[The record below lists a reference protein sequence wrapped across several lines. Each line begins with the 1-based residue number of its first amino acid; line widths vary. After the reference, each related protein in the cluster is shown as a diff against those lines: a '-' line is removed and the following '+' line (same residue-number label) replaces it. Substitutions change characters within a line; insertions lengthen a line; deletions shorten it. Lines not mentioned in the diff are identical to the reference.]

1 MNKKTIITILLA
13 LVAMAGQ
20 AKTFKTI
27 KAAVERGQSQDC
39 LDYTGCEQARTKFK
53 NPVAMACVNVSNG
66 ELKAR
71 EVIMRDTATT
81 VHFTMEY
88 EKGNLFRFAK
98 ESYLMD
104 EDGNRY
110 PLRSAEGIALDVW
123 VQSPESG
130 ITEFTMHFEP
140 LSKKVQIFD
149 FIEGDGTGAFKLL
162 GIHDKKYKIKFPT
175 IQELADANPWTVPED
190 WFKTDTVTIRG
201 RIEGFNAE
209 QLGFDMLHC
218 YYKDEFEKG
227 DAVQVLN
234 IAPDGTF
241 CKKFKISYPFRQLF
255 WTKEAKT
262 QFDEIPFFARPGETI
277 DITVKKDNQDRYVC
291 VYNSGSSHDVER
303 WLRSGNDFSDV
314 LRPLSSF
321 KGKLE
326 EGNCLAESVWQ
337 NAMYRLQTVSRREHY
352 TPMEMQLALADI
364 QANFIERYLS
374 YVDNYASDLVKYEER
389 DGKWNAEIVDSVEYE
404 KICDAKNYYPLHRI
418 DFDNPLLLA
427 NQNFHFT
434 LNHIQFA
441 NYVRNRTYKGLMD
454 ENGGMEVNFKNYST
468 VLSNYLAA
476 LRDLMG
482 TDKNNM
488 MVQLCAYK
496 DMLSDFD
503 NWADDDNLNQWLSE
517 DTTDTETMKREVLE
531 NWPTRNKMLP
541 LYLTTFTDPYI
552 HQKAEQFCAYK
563 KSQKDL
569 ATPLPDAPMAD
580 LIRSLSA
587 KYPGKFLM
595 IDFWG
600 MSCGPCRG
608 AIQASKELRAE
619 IAKRDD
625 VKLIFI
631 AGERTTEGSDE
642 YKQYVAEWL
651 SNEETVCVTNA
662 DFTRLQELF
671 QFNGIPH
678 YETITPDCRRVR
690 EDLRFSG
697 YHNFDYELQRLL
709 EKLK

>member
-13 LVAMAGQ
+13 IVAMAGN

-27 KAAVERGQSQDC
+27 K
-39 LDYTGCEQARTKFK
+39 
-53 NPVAMACVNVSNG
+53 NPVAMAHNIYGG

-71 EVIMRDTATT
+71 EVIFRDTATT
-81 VHFTMEY
+81 VHFTIDY
-88 EKGNLFRFAK
+88 PKGQWFSINSTSF
-98 ESYLMD
+98 LMD

-110 PLRSAEGIALDVW
+110 PLRSAEGITLNKYG
-123 VQSPESG
+123 ESMG
-130 ITEFTMHFEP
+130 PTDFVLHFEP
-140 LSKKVQIFD
+140 MPKRVQVFD
-149 FIEGDGTGAFKLL
+149 YREGDGTGAFKLL

-175 IQELADANPWTVPED
+175 MQELADANPWTVPAD
-190 WFKTDTVTIRG
+190 WFKTDTVTIQG
-201 RIEGFNAE
+201 RIEDFNAE
-209 QLGFDMLHC
+209 QFGFDMLHC
-218 YYKDEFEKG
+218 YYKDEFEKE

-255 WTKEAKT
+255 WTKDAKT

-277 DITVKKDNQDRYVC
+277 DITVKKDKQGRYVC

-303 WLRSGNDFSDV
+303 WLRSGDDYGDV
-314 LRPLSSF
+314 FRPLSSF

-326 EGNCLAESVWQ
+326 EANSQAESVWQ
-337 NAMYRLQTVSRREHY
+337 NAMYRLQAVSRREHY

-374 YVDNYASDLVKYEER
+374 YIDNYASDLVKYEER
-389 DGKWNAEIVDSVEYE
+389 DGKWNAEVLDSVEYE
-404 KICDAKNYYPLHRI
+404 KIYDAKNYHPLHRI

-427 NQNFHFT
+427 NQDFHFT

-441 NYVRNRTYKGLMD
+441 NYVRNRQYKGLMD
-454 ENGGMEVNFKNYST
+454 ENGGMEVTFKNFST
-468 VLSNYLAA
+468 ALSNYLAA

-496 DMLSDFD
+496 HMLSDFD
-503 NWADDDNLNQWLSE
+503 NWLDEDFITQWLSAA
-517 DTTDTETMKREVLE
+517 DTTDIEARKKEILE
-531 NWPTRNKMLP
+531 NRPTRNKMLP
-541 LYLTTFTDPYI
+541 LYLATFTNPYI

-563 KSQKDL
+563 KSQTNL

-580 LIRSLSA
+580 LIRSLCA
-587 KYPGKFLM
+587 KYPGKILM

-600 MSCGPCRG
+600 MGCGPCRA
-608 AIQASKELRAE
+608 AIQSSKDKRAE

-631 AGERTTEGSDE
+631 AGERTTEGSDA

-662 DFTRLQELF
+662 DFARLQELF
-671 QFNGIPH
+671 RFNGIPH

-690 EDLRFSG
+690 DDLRIDG
-697 YHNFDYELQRLL
+697 YDNFDYELQRLK

>member
-13 LVAMAGQ
+13 LVALAGQ

-27 KAAVERGQSQDC
+27 K
-39 LDYTGCEQARTKFK
+39 
-53 NPVAMACVNVSNG
+53 NPVAMVHNIYGG

-71 EVIMRDTATT
+71 EVIFRDTATT
-81 VHFTMEY
+81 VHFTIDY
-88 EKGNLFRFAK
+88 PKGQWFSINSTSF
-98 ESYLMD
+98 LMD
-104 EDGNRY
+104 KDGNRY
-110 PLRSAEGIALDVW
+110 PLRSAEGITLNKYG
-123 VQSPESG
+123 ESMG
-130 ITEFTMHFEP
+130 PTDFVLHFEP
-140 LSKKVQIFD
+140 MPKRVQVFD
-149 FIEGDGTGAFKLL
+149 YREGDGTGAFKLL

-175 IQELADANPWTVPED
+175 MQELADANPWTVPAD
-190 WFKTDTVTIRG
+190 WFKTDTVTIQG
-201 RIEGFNAE
+201 RIEDFNAE
-209 QLGFDMLHC
+209 QFGFDMLHC
-218 YYKDEFEKG
+218 YYKDEFEKE

-255 WTKEAKT
+255 WTKDAKT

-303 WLRSGNDFSDV
+303 WLRSGDDYGDV
-314 LRPLSSF
+314 FRPLSSF

-326 EGNCLAESVWQ
+326 EANSQAESVWQ
-337 NAMYRLQTVSRREHY
+337 NAMYRLQAVSRREHY

-389 DGKWNAEIVDSVEYE
+389 DGKWNAEVLDSVEYE
-404 KICDAKNYYPLHRI
+404 KIYDAKNYYPLHRI

-427 NQNFHFT
+427 NQDFHFT

-441 NYVRNRTYKGLMD
+441 NYVRNRQYKGLMD
-454 ENGGMEVNFKNYST
+454 ENGGMELSFKNFST
-468 VLSNYLAA
+468 ALSNYLAA

-496 DMLSDFD
+496 HMLSDFD
-503 NWADDDNLNQWLSE
+503 NWLDEDFITQWLSAA
-517 DTTDTETMKREVLE
+517 DTTDIEARKKEILE
-531 NWPTRNKMLP
+531 NRPTRNKMLP
-541 LYLTTFTDPYI
+541 LYLATFTNPYI

-563 KSQKDL
+563 KSQTNL

-580 LIRSLSA
+580 LIRSLCA
-587 KYPGKFLM
+587 KYPGKILM

-600 MSCGPCRG
+600 MGCGPCRA
-608 AIQASKELRAE
+608 AIQSSKDKRAE
-619 IAKRDD
+619 IAKRND

-631 AGERTTEGSDE
+631 AGERTTEGSDA

-651 SNEETVCVTNA
+651 SNEETVCVTDA

-671 QFNGIPH
+671 RFNGIPH

-690 EDLRFSG
+690 DDLRIDG
-697 YHNFDYELQRLL
+697 YDNFDYELTRLKERL
-709 EKLK
+709 

>member
-13 LVAMAGQ
+13 LAAMAGQ

-27 KAAVERGQSQDC
+27 K
-39 LDYTGCEQARTKFK
+39 
-53 NPVAMACVNVSNG
+53 NPVAMAHNIYGG

-71 EVIMRDTATT
+71 EVIFRDTATT
-81 VHFTMEY
+81 VHFTIDY
-88 EKGNLFRFAK
+88 PKGQWFSINSTSF
-98 ESYLMD
+98 LMD

-110 PLRSAEGIALDVW
+110 PLRSAEGITLNKYG
-123 VQSPESG
+123 ESMG
-130 ITEFTMHFEP
+130 PTDFVLHFEP
-140 LSKKVQIFD
+140 MPKRVQVFD
-149 FIEGDGTGAFKLL
+149 YREGDGTGAFKLL

-175 IQELADANPWTVPED
+175 MQELADANPWTVPAD
-190 WFKTDTVTIRG
+190 WFKTDTVTIQG
-201 RIEGFNAE
+201 RIEDFNAE
-209 QLGFDMLHC
+209 QFGFDMLHC
-218 YYKDEFEKG
+218 YYKDEFEKE

-255 WTKEAKT
+255 WTKDAKT

-277 DITVKKDNQDRYVC
+277 DITVKKDNQGRYVC

-303 WLRSGNDFSDV
+303 WLHTDDYSDV
-314 LRPLSSF
+314 FRPLSSF

-326 EGNCLAESVWQ
+326 DANSQAESVWQ

-389 DGKWNAEIVDSVEYE
+389 DGKWNAEVLDSVEYE
-404 KICDAKNYYPLHRI
+404 KIYDAKNYYPLHRI

-427 NQNFHFT
+427 NQDFHFT

-441 NYVRNRTYKGLMD
+441 NYVRNRQYKGLMD
-454 ENGGMEVNFKNYST
+454 ENGGMEVSFKNFST
-468 VLSNYLAA
+468 ALSNYLAA

-496 DMLSDFD
+496 HMLSDFD
-503 NWADDDNLNQWLSE
+503 NWLDEDFITQWLSAA
-517 DTTDTETMKREVLE
+517 DTTDIEARKKEILE
-531 NWPTRNKMLP
+531 NRPTRNKMLP
-541 LYLTTFTDPYI
+541 LYLATFTNPYI

-563 KSQKDL
+563 KSQTNL

-580 LIRSLSA
+580 LIRSLCA
-587 KYPGKFLM
+587 KYPGKILM

-600 MSCGPCRG
+600 MGCGPCRA
-608 AIQASKELRAE
+608 AIQSSKDKRAE

-631 AGERTTEGSDE
+631 AGERTTEGSDA

-651 SNEETVCVTNA
+651 SNEETVCVTDT

-671 QFNGIPH
+671 RFNGIPH

-690 EDLRFSG
+690 DDLRIDG
-697 YHNFDYELQRLL
+697 YDNFDYELTRLK
-709 EKLK
+709 ERLK

>member
-13 LVAMAGQ
+13 LAAMAGQ
-20 AKTFKTI
+20 AKTFKT
-27 KAAVERGQSQDC
+27 
-39 LDYTGCEQARTKFK
+39 FK
-53 NPVAMACVNVSNG
+53 NPVAMAHNIYGG

-71 EVIMRDTATT
+71 EVIFRDTATT
-81 VHFTMEY
+81 VHFTIDY
-88 EKGNLFRFAK
+88 PKGQWFSINSTSF
-98 ESYLMD
+98 LMD

-110 PLRSAEGIALDVW
+110 PLRSAEGITLNKYG
-123 VQSPESG
+123 ESMG
-130 ITEFTMHFEP
+130 PTDFVLHFEP
-140 LSKKVQIFD
+140 MPKRVQVFD
-149 FIEGDGTGAFKLL
+149 YREGDGTGAFKLL

-175 IQELADANPWTVPED
+175 MQELADANPWTVPAD
-190 WFKTDTVTIRG
+190 WFKTDTVTIQG
-201 RIEGFNAE
+201 RIEDFNAE
-209 QLGFDMLHC
+209 QFGFDMLHC
-218 YYKDEFEKG
+218 YYKDEFEKE

-277 DITVKKDNQDRYVC
+277 DITVKKDNQGRYVC

-303 WLRSGNDFSDV
+303 WLHTDDYSDV
-314 LRPLSSF
+314 FRPLSSF
-321 KGKLE
+321 RGKLE

-389 DGKWNAEIVDSVEYE
+389 DGKWNAEILDSVEYE
-404 KICDAKNYYPLHRI
+404 KIYDAKNYYPLHRI

-427 NQNFHFT
+427 NQDFHFT

-441 NYVRNRTYKGLMD
+441 NYVRNRQYKGLMD
-454 ENGGMEVNFKNYST
+454 ENGGMEYNFKNFST
-468 VLSNYLAA
+468 ALSNYLAA

-496 DMLSDFD
+496 YMLSDFD
-503 NWADDDNLNQWLSE
+503 NWLDDDFITQWLTAA
-517 DTTDTETMKREVLE
+517 DTVHTEAEKKEIIE
-531 NWPTRNKMLP
+531 NRPTRNKMLP
-541 LYLTTFTDPYI
+541 LYLATFTNPYI

-563 KSQKDL
+563 KSQTNL

-580 LIRSLSA
+580 LIRSLCA
-587 KYPGKFLM
+587 KYPGKILM

-600 MSCGPCRG
+600 MGCGPCRA
-608 AIQASKELRAE
+608 AIQSSKDKRAE

-631 AGERTTEGSDE
+631 AGERTTEGSDA

-651 SNEETVCVTNA
+651 SNEETVCVTDA

-671 QFNGIPH
+671 RFNGIPH

-690 EDLRFSG
+690 DDLRIDG
-697 YHNFDYELQRLL
+697 YDNFDYELQRLL
-709 EKLK
+709 DKLK

>member
-1 MNKKTIITILLA
+1 MNKKTIITILLVIVA
-13 LVAMAGQ
+13 LAVQ

-27 KAAVERGQSQDC
+27 K
-39 LDYTGCEQARTKFK
+39 
-53 NPVAMACVNVSNG
+53 NPVAMAHNIYGG

-71 EVIMRDTATT
+71 EVIFRDTATT
-81 VHFTMEY
+81 VHFTIDY
-88 EKGNLFRFAK
+88 PKGQWFSINSTSF
-98 ESYLMD
+98 LMD
-104 EDGNRY
+104 ENGNRY
-110 PLRSAEGIALDVW
+110 PLRSAEGITLNKYG
-123 VQSPESG
+123 ESMG
-130 ITEFTMHFEP
+130 PTDFVLHFEP
-140 LSKKVQIFD
+140 MPKRVQVFD
-149 FIEGDGTGAFKLL
+149 YREGDGTGAFKLL

-175 IQELADANPWTVPED
+175 MQELADANPWTVPAD
-190 WFKTDTVTIRG
+190 WFKTDTVTIQG
-201 RIEGFNAE
+201 RIEDFNAE
-209 QLGFDMLHC
+209 QFGFDMLHC
-218 YYKDEFEKG
+218 YYKDEFEKE

-255 WTKEAKT
+255 WTKDAKT

-277 DITVKKDNQDRYVC
+277 DITVKKDNQGRYVC

-303 WLRSGNDFSDV
+303 WLRSGDDYGDV
-314 LRPLSSF
+314 FRPLSSF

-326 EGNCLAESVWQ
+326 EANSQAESVWQ
-337 NAMYRLQTVSRREHY
+337 NAMYRLQAVSRREHY

-389 DGKWNAEIVDSVEYE
+389 DGKWNAEVLDSVEYE
-404 KICDAKNYYPLHRI
+404 KIYDAKNYYPLHRI

-427 NQNFHFT
+427 NQDFHFT

-441 NYVRNRTYKGLMD
+441 NYVRNRQYKGLVD
-454 ENGGMEVNFKNYST
+454 ENGGMELSFKNFST
-468 VLSNYLAA
+468 ALSNYLAA

-496 DMLSDFD
+496 HMLSDFD
-503 NWADDDNLNQWLSE
+503 NWLDEDFITQWLSAA
-517 DTTDTETMKREVLE
+517 DTTDIEARKKEILE
-531 NWPTRNKMLP
+531 NRPTRNKMLP
-541 LYLTTFTDPYI
+541 LYLATFTNPYI

-563 KSQKDL
+563 KSQTNL

-580 LIRSLSA
+580 LIRSLCA
-587 KYPGKFLM
+587 KYPGKILM

-600 MSCGPCRG
+600 MGCGPCRA
-608 AIQASKELRAE
+608 AIQSSKDKRAE

-631 AGERTTEGSDE
+631 AGERTTDGSDA

-651 SNEETVCVTNA
+651 SNEETVCVTDA

-671 QFNGIPH
+671 RFNGIPH

-690 EDLRFSG
+690 DDLRIDG
-697 YHNFDYELQRLL
+697 YDNFDYELQRLK

>member
-13 LVAMAGQ
+13 LVALAGQ

-27 KAAVERGQSQDC
+27 K
-39 LDYTGCEQARTKFK
+39 
-53 NPVAMACVNVSNG
+53 NPVAMVHNIYGG

-71 EVIMRDTATT
+71 EVIFRDTATT
-81 VHFTMEY
+81 VHFTIDY
-88 EKGNLFRFAK
+88 PKGQWFSINSTSF
-98 ESYLMD
+98 LMD
-104 EDGNRY
+104 KDGNRY
-110 PLRSAEGIALDVW
+110 PLRSAEGITLNKYG
-123 VQSPESG
+123 ESMG
-130 ITEFTMHFEP
+130 PTDFVLHFEP
-140 LSKKVQIFD
+140 MPKRVQVFD
-149 FIEGDGTGAFKLL
+149 YREGDGTGAFKLL

-175 IQELADANPWTVPED
+175 MQELADANPWTVPAD
-190 WFKTDTVTIRG
+190 WFKTDTVTIQG
-201 RIEGFNAE
+201 RIEDFNAE
-209 QLGFDMLHC
+209 QFGFDMLHC
-218 YYKDEFEKG
+218 YYKDEFEKE

-255 WTKEAKT
+255 WTKDAKT

-303 WLRSGNDFSDV
+303 WLRSGDDYGDV
-314 LRPLSSF
+314 FRPLSSF

-326 EGNCLAESVWQ
+326 EANSQAESVWQ
-337 NAMYRLQTVSRREHY
+337 NAMYRLQAVSRREHY

-389 DGKWNAEIVDSVEYE
+389 DGKWNAEVLDSVEYE
-404 KICDAKNYYPLHRI
+404 KIYDAKNYYPLHRI

-427 NQNFHFT
+427 NQDFHFT

-441 NYVRNRTYKGLMD
+441 NYVRNRQYKGLMD
-454 ENGGMEVNFKNYST
+454 ENGGMEVTFKNFST
-468 VLSNYLAA
+468 ALSNYLAA

-496 DMLSDFD
+496 HMLSDFD
-503 NWADDDNLNQWLSE
+503 NWLDEDFITQWLSAA
-517 DTTDTETMKREVLE
+517 DTTDIEARKKEILE
-531 NWPTRNKMLP
+531 NRPTRNKMLP
-541 LYLTTFTDPYI
+541 LYLATFTNPYI

-563 KSQKDL
+563 KSQTNL

-580 LIRSLSA
+580 LIRSLCA
-587 KYPGKFLM
+587 KYPGKILM

-600 MSCGPCRG
+600 MGCGPCRA
-608 AIQASKELRAE
+608 AIQSSKDKRAE
-619 IAKRDD
+619 IAKRND

-631 AGERTTEGSDE
+631 AGERTTEGSDA

-651 SNEETVCVTNA
+651 SNEETVCVTDA

-671 QFNGIPH
+671 RFNGIPH

-690 EDLRFSG
+690 DDLRIDG
-697 YHNFDYELQRLL
+697 YDNFDYELTRLKERL
-709 EKLK
+709 

>member
-13 LVAMAGQ
+13 LAAMAGQ

-27 KAAVERGQSQDC
+27 K
-39 LDYTGCEQARTKFK
+39 
-53 NPVAMACVNVSNG
+53 NPVAMAHNIYGG

-71 EVIMRDTATT
+71 EVIFRDTATT
-81 VHFTMEY
+81 VHFTIDY
-88 EKGNLFRFAK
+88 PKGQWFSINSTSF
-98 ESYLMD
+98 LMD

-110 PLRSAEGIALDVW
+110 PLRSAEGITLNKYG
-123 VQSPESG
+123 ESMG
-130 ITEFTMHFEP
+130 PTDFVLHFEP
-140 LSKKVQIFD
+140 MPKRVQVFD
-149 FIEGDGTGAFKLL
+149 YREGDGTGAFKLL

-175 IQELADANPWTVPED
+175 MQELADANPWTVPAD
-190 WFKTDTVTIRG
+190 WFKTDTVTIQG
-201 RIEGFNAE
+201 RIEDFNAE
-209 QLGFDMLHC
+209 QFGFDMLHC
-218 YYKDEFEKG
+218 YYKDEFEKE

-255 WTKEAKT
+255 WTKDAKT

-277 DITVKKDNQDRYVC
+277 DITVKKDNQGRYVC

-303 WLRSGNDFSDV
+303 WLRSGDDYGDV
-314 LRPLSSF
+314 FRPLSSF

-326 EGNCLAESVWQ
+326 EANSQAESVWQ
-337 NAMYRLQTVSRREHY
+337 NAMYRLQAVSRREHY

-389 DGKWNAEIVDSVEYE
+389 DGKWNAEVLDSVEYE
-404 KICDAKNYYPLHRI
+404 KIYDTKNYYPLHRI

-427 NQNFHFT
+427 NQDFHFT

-441 NYVRNRTYKGLMD
+441 NYVRNRQYKGLVD
-454 ENGGMEVNFKNYST
+454 ENGGMELSFKNFST
-468 VLSNYLAA
+468 ALSNYLAA

-488 MVQLCAYK
+488 MVQLCTYK
-496 DMLSDFD
+496 HMLSDFD
-503 NWADDDNLNQWLSE
+503 NWLDEDFIAQWLSAA
-517 DTTDTETMKREVLE
+517 DTTDIEARKKEILE
-531 NWPTRNKMLP
+531 NRPTRNKMLP
-541 LYLTTFTDPYI
+541 LYLATFTNPYI

-563 KSQKDL
+563 KSQTNL
-569 ATPLPDAPMAD
+569 ATPLPDAPMA
-580 LIRSLSA
+580 
-587 KYPGKFLM
+587 M

-600 MSCGPCRG
+600 MGCGPCRA
-608 AIQASKELRAE
+608 AIQSSKDKRAE

-631 AGERTTEGSDE
+631 AGERTTEGSDA

-651 SNEETVCVTNA
+651 SNEETVCVTDA

-671 QFNGIPH
+671 RFNGIPH

-690 EDLRFSG
+690 DDLRIDG
-697 YHNFDYELQRLL
+697 YDNFDYELQRLL
-709 EKLK
+709 DKLK

>member
-1 MNKKTIITILLA
+1 MNKKAIITILLA
-13 LVAMAGQ
+13 LAAMTGQ

-27 KAAVERGQSQDC
+27 
-39 LDYTGCEQARTKFK
+39 K

-71 EVIMRDTATT
+71 EVIFRDTATT
-81 VHFTMEY
+81 VHFTIEY
-88 EKGNLFRFAK
+88 EKGNNFRFAK

-110 PLRSAEGIALDVW
+110 PLRSAEGIALDAW

-130 ITEFTMHFEP
+130 VTDFTMHFEP
-140 LSKKVQIFD
+140 LPKKVQVFD
-149 FIEGDGTGAFKLL
+149 FIEGDGSGAFKLL
-162 GIHDKKYKIKFPT
+162 GIHDKKYTIKYPT
-175 IQELADANPWTVPED
+175 MQELADANPWTEPED
-190 WFKTDTVTIRG
+190 WFKTDTITIRG

-209 QLGFDMLHC
+209 RLGFDMLHC

-227 DAVQVLN
+227 DAVQVLD

-241 CKKFKISYPFRQLF
+241 YKKFKISYPFRQLF
-255 WTKEAKT
+255 WTTEAKT
-262 QFDEIPFFARPGETI
+262 LFDEIPFFARPGETI
-277 DITVKKDNQDRYVC
+277 DITVHIHDDGLYD
-291 VYNSGSSHDVER
+291 YAFNSGSSRDVER
-303 WLRSGNDFSDV
+303 WLRSSDDYSDV
-314 LRPLSSF
+314 FRPLSAF
-321 KGKLE
+321 KGKLG

-364 QANFIERYLS
+364 QAKFIERYLS
-374 YVDNYASDLVKYEER
+374 YVDNHASDLVKYEER

-404 KICDAKNYYPLHRI
+404 KIHDAKNYHPLHRI
-418 DFDNPLLLA
+418 DFDNPLLLTS
-427 NQNFHFT
+427 QDFHFT
-434 LNHIQFA
+434 LKHIQFA
-441 NYVRNRTYKGLMD
+441 NYVRNRQYKGLMD
-454 ENGGMEVNFKNYST
+454 ENGGMEYNFKNFST
-468 VLSNYLAA
+468 ALSNYLAA

-496 DMLSDFD
+496 HMLSDFD
-503 NWADDDNLNQWLSE
+503 NWLDDDFITQWLTAV
-517 DTTDTETMKREVLE
+517 DTVHTEAEKKEIIE
-531 NWPTRNKMLP
+531 NRPTRNKMLP
-541 LYLTTFTDPYI
+541 LYFATFTNPYI
-552 HQKAEQFCAYK
+552 HQKAEQFCTDK
-563 KSQKDL
+563 KSQTNL

-580 LIRSLSA
+580 LIRSLCA
-587 KYPGKFLM
+587 KYPGKILM

-631 AGERTTEGSDE
+631 AGERTADGSDA

-690 EDLRFSG
+690 DDLRING
-697 YHNFDYELQRLL
+697 YDNFDEELQRLK

>member
-1 MNKKTIITILLA
+1 MNMNKKTIITILLA
-13 LVAMAGQ
+13 LVAVAGQ

-27 KAAVERGQSQDC
+27 
-39 LDYTGCEQARTKFK
+39 K

-71 EVIMRDTATT
+71 EVIFRDTATT
-81 VHFTMEY
+81 VHFTIEY
-88 EKGNLFRFAK
+88 EKGKNFRFAK

-110 PLRSAEGIALDVW
+110 PLRSAKGIALDAW

-130 ITEFTMHFEP
+130 VTDFTMHFEP
-140 LSKKVQIFD
+140 LPKKVQVFD
-149 FIEGDGTGAFKLL
+149 FIEGDGSGAFKLL

-175 IQELADANPWTVPED
+175 MQELADANPWTVPQD
-190 WFKTDTVTIRG
+190 WFKSDTITIKG
-201 RIEGFNAE
+201 RIEDFNAE

-218 YYKDEFEKG
+218 YYEDEFEKG

-277 DITVKKDNQDRYVC
+277 DITVKKDNQGRYVC

-303 WLRSGNDFSDV
+303 WLHTDDYSDV
-314 LRPLSSF
+314 FRPLSSF

-326 EGNCLAESVWQ
+326 DANSQAESVWQ

-389 DGKWNAEIVDSVEYE
+389 DGKWSEEILDSVEYE
-404 KICDAKNYYPLHRI
+404 KIYDAKNYYPLHRI
-418 DFDNPLLLA
+418 DFDNPLLLS

-441 NYVRNRTYKGLMD
+441 NYVINRKYKGLMD
-454 ENGGMEVNFKNYST
+454 ENGGMETNFKNYSAA
-468 VLSNYLAA
+468 LSNYLSA

-482 TDKNNM
+482 TDKDNM

-503 NWADDDNLNQWLSE
+503 NWGDDEILNQWQPN
-517 DTTDTETMKREVLE
+517 DTTITEARKKEFIE

-541 LYLTTFTDPYI
+541 LYLATFTNPYI

-563 KSQKDL
+563 KSQTNL

-580 LIRSLSA
+580 LIRSLCA
-587 KYPGKFLM
+587 KYPGKILM

-600 MSCGPCRG
+600 MGCGPCRA
-608 AIQASKELRAE
+608 AIQSSKDKRAE

-631 AGERTTEGSDE
+631 AGERTTEGSDA

-651 SNEETVCVTNA
+651 SNEETVCVTDA

-671 QFNGIPH
+671 RFNGIPH

-690 EDLRFSG
+690 DDLRIDG
-697 YHNFDYELQRLL
+697 YQNFASELTRLK
-709 EKLK
+709 ERLK

>member
-13 LVAMAGQ
+13 LAAMAGQ

-27 KAAVERGQSQDC
+27 K
-39 LDYTGCEQARTKFK
+39 
-53 NPVAMACVNVSNG
+53 NPVAMAHNIYGG

-71 EVIMRDTATT
+71 EVIFRDTATT
-81 VHFTMEY
+81 VHFTIDY
-88 EKGNLFRFAK
+88 PKGQWFSINSTSF
-98 ESYLMD
+98 LMD

-110 PLRSAEGIALDVW
+110 PLRSAEGITLNKYG
-123 VQSPESG
+123 ESMG
-130 ITEFTMHFEP
+130 PTDFVLHFEP
-140 LSKKVQIFD
+140 MPKRVQVFD
-149 FIEGDGTGAFKLL
+149 YREGDGTGAFKLL

-175 IQELADANPWTVPED
+175 MQELADANPWTVPAD
-190 WFKTDTVTIRG
+190 WFKTDTVTIQG
-201 RIEGFNAE
+201 RIEDFNAE
-209 QLGFDMLHC
+209 QFGFDMLHC
-218 YYKDEFEKG
+218 YYKDEFEKE

-255 WTKEAKT
+255 WTKDAKT

-277 DITVKKDNQDRYVC
+277 DITVKKDNQGRYVC

-303 WLRSGNDFSDV
+303 WLRSGDDYGDV
-314 LRPLSSF
+314 FRPLSSF

-326 EGNCLAESVWQ
+326 EANSQAESVWQ
-337 NAMYRLQTVSRREHY
+337 NAMYRLQAVSRREHY

-389 DGKWNAEIVDSVEYE
+389 DGKWNAEVLDSVEYE
-404 KICDAKNYYPLHRI
+404 KIYDAKNYYPLHRI

-427 NQNFHFT
+427 NQDFHFT

-441 NYVRNRTYKGLMD
+441 NYVRNRQYKGLVD
-454 ENGGMEVNFKNYST
+454 ENGGMELSFKNFST
-468 VLSNYLAA
+468 ALSNYLAA

-488 MVQLCAYK
+488 MVQLCTYK
-496 DMLSDFD
+496 HMLSDFD
-503 NWADDDNLNQWLSE
+503 NWLDEDFIAQWLSAA
-517 DTTDTETMKREVLE
+517 DTTDIEARKKEILE
-531 NWPTRNKMLP
+531 NRPTRNKMLP
-541 LYLTTFTDPYI
+541 LYLATFTNPYI

-563 KSQKDL
+563 KSQTNL

-580 LIRSLSA
+580 LIRSLCA
-587 KYPGKFLM
+587 KYPGKILM

-600 MSCGPCRG
+600 MGCGPCRA
-608 AIQASKELRAE
+608 AIQSSKDKRAE

-631 AGERTTEGSDE
+631 AGERTTEGSDA

-651 SNEETVCVTNA
+651 SNEETVCVTDA

-671 QFNGIPH
+671 RFNGIPH

-690 EDLRFSG
+690 DDLRIDG
-697 YHNFDYELQRLL
+697 YDNFDYELQRLL
-709 EKLK
+709 DKLK

>member
-1 MNKKTIITILLA
+1 MNMNKKTIITILLA
-13 LVAMAGQ
+13 LVAMTGQ
-20 AKTFKTI
+20 AKTYKTI
-27 KAAVERGQSQDC
+27 K
-39 LDYTGCEQARTKFK
+39 
-53 NPVAMACVNVSNG
+53 NPEAMACVNMSNG

-71 EVIMRDTATT
+71 EVIMCDTATT
-81 VHFTMEY
+81 VHFTIEY
-88 EKGNLFRFAK
+88 EKGNNFRFAK

-110 PLRSAEGIALDVW
+110 PLRSAEGIALDAW

-130 ITEFTMHFEP
+130 VTDFMMHFEP
-140 LSKKVQIFD
+140 LPKKVQIFD
-149 FIEGDGTGAFKLL
+149 FIEGDGSGAFKLL

-175 IQELADANPWTVPED
+175 MQELADANPWTVPQD
-190 WFKTDTVTIRG
+190 WFKSDTITIKG
-201 RIEGFNAE
+201 RIEDFNAE

-218 YYKDEFEKG
+218 YYEDEFEKG

-241 CKKFKISYPFRQLF
+241 CKKLKISYPFRQLF

-277 DITVKKDNQDRYVC
+277 DITVKKDNQGRYVC

-303 WLRSGNDFSDV
+303 WLHTDDYSDV
-314 LRPLSSF
+314 FRPLSSF

-326 EGNCLAESVWQ
+326 DANSQAESVWQ

-374 YVDNYASDLVKYEER
+374 YVDNYASDLIKYEER
-389 DGKWNAEIVDSVEYE
+389 DGKWNAEVLDSVEYE
-404 KICDAKNYYPLHRI
+404 KIYDAKNYYPLHRI

-427 NQNFHFT
+427 NQDFHFT
-434 LNHIQFA
+434 LNRMQFA
-441 NYVRNRTYKGLMD
+441 NYVRNRKYKGLRN
-454 ENGGMEVNFKNYST
+454 ENGGMEVNFKNYSAA
-468 VLSNYLAA
+468 LSNYLSA

-482 TDKNNM
+482 TDKDNM

-503 NWADDDNLNQWLSE
+503 NWADDEILNQWQPN
-517 DTTDTETMKREVLE
+517 DTTITEARKKEFIE
-531 NWPTRNKMLP
+531 NWPTRNKMLS
-541 LYLTTFTDPYI
+541 LYLATFTNPYI

-563 KSQKDL
+563 KSQTNL

-580 LIRSLSA
+580 LIRSLCA
-587 KYPGKFLM
+587 KYPGKILM

-600 MSCGPCRG
+600 MGCGPCRA
-608 AIQASKELRAE
+608 AIQSSKDKRAE

-631 AGERTTEGSDE
+631 AGERTADGSDA

-678 YETITPDCRRVR
+678 YETITPDGRRVR
-690 EDLRFSG
+690 DDLRIDG
-697 YHNFDYELQRLL
+697 YQNFASELTRLK
-709 EKLK
+709 ERLK

>member
-13 LVAMAGQ
+13 LAAMAGQ

-27 KAAVERGQSQDC
+27 K
-39 LDYTGCEQARTKFK
+39 
-53 NPVAMACVNVSNG
+53 NPVAMAHNIYGG

-71 EVIMRDTATT
+71 EVIFRDTATT
-81 VHFTMEY
+81 VHFTIDY
-88 EKGNLFRFAK
+88 PKGQWFSINSTSF
-98 ESYLMD
+98 LMD
-104 EDGNRY
+104 ENGNRY
-110 PLRSAEGIALDVW
+110 PLRSAEGITLNKYG
-123 VQSPESG
+123 ESMG
-130 ITEFTMHFEP
+130 PTDFVLHFEP
-140 LSKKVQIFD
+140 MPKRVQVFD
-149 FIEGDGTGAFKLL
+149 YREGDGTGAFKLL

-175 IQELADANPWTVPED
+175 MQELADANPWTVPAD
-190 WFKTDTVTIRG
+190 WFKTDTVTIQG
-201 RIEGFNAE
+201 RIEDFNAE
-209 QLGFDMLHC
+209 QFGFDMLHC
-218 YYKDEFEKG
+218 YYKDEFEKE

-255 WTKEAKT
+255 WTKDAKT

-277 DITVKKDNQDRYVC
+277 DITVKKDNQGRYVC

-303 WLRSGNDFSDV
+303 WLRSGDDYGDV
-314 LRPLSSF
+314 FRPLSSF

-326 EGNCLAESVWQ
+326 EANSQAESVWQ
-337 NAMYRLQTVSRREHY
+337 NAMYRLQAVSRREHY

-389 DGKWNAEIVDSVEYE
+389 DGKWNAEVLDSVEYE
-404 KICDAKNYYPLHRI
+404 KIYDAKNYYPLHRI

-427 NQNFHFT
+427 NQDFHFT

-441 NYVRNRTYKGLMD
+441 NYVRNRQYKGLVD
-454 ENGGMEVNFKNYST
+454 ENGGMELSFKNFST
-468 VLSNYLAA
+468 ALSNYLAA

-496 DMLSDFD
+496 HMLSDFD
-503 NWADDDNLNQWLSE
+503 NWLDEDFITQWLSAA
-517 DTTDTETMKREVLE
+517 DTTDIEARKKEILE
-531 NWPTRNKMLP
+531 NRPTRNKMLP
-541 LYLTTFTDPYI
+541 LYLATFTNPYI

-563 KSQKDL
+563 KSQTNL

-580 LIRSLSA
+580 LIRSLCA
-587 KYPGKFLM
+587 KYPGKILM

-600 MSCGPCRG
+600 MGCGPCRA
-608 AIQASKELRAE
+608 AIQSSKDKRAE

-631 AGERTTEGSDE
+631 AGERTTDGSDA

-651 SNEETVCVTNA
+651 SNEETVCVTDA

-671 QFNGIPH
+671 RFNGIPH

-690 EDLRFSG
+690 DDLRIDG
-697 YHNFDYELQRLL
+697 YDNFDYELQRLK

>member
-1 MNKKTIITILLA
+1 MKRQIIIILLA

-27 KAAVERGQSQDC
+27 K
-39 LDYTGCEQARTKFK
+39 
-53 NPVAMACVNVSNG
+53 NPVAMAHNIYGG
-66 ELKAR
+66 ELKAS
-71 EVIMRDTATT
+71 EVIFRDTATT
-81 VHFTMEY
+81 VHFTIDY
-88 EKGNLFRFAK
+88 PKGQWFSINSTSF
-98 ESYLMD
+98 LMD

-110 PLRSAEGIALDVW
+110 PLRSAEGITLNKYG
-123 VQSPESG
+123 ESMG
-130 ITEFTMHFEP
+130 PTDFVLHFEP
-140 LSKKVQIFD
+140 MPKRVQVFD
-149 FIEGDGTGAFKLL
+149 YREGDGTGAFKLL

-175 IQELADANPWTVPED
+175 IQELADANPWTVPQD
-190 WFKTDTVTIRG
+190 WFKSDTITIKG
-201 RIEGFNAE
+201 RIEDFNAE

-218 YYKDEFEKG
+218 YYEDEFEKE

-277 DITVKKDNQDRYVC
+277 DITVKKDNQGRYVC

-303 WLRSGNDFSDV
+303 WLHTDDYSDV
-314 LRPLSSF
+314 FRPLSSF

-326 EGNCLAESVWQ
+326 DANSQAESVWQ

-374 YVDNYASDLVKYEER
+374 FVDNYASDLVKYEER
-389 DGKWNAEIVDSVEYE
+389 DGKWNAEVLDSVEYG
-404 KICDAKNYYPLHRI
+404 KIYDAKNYHPLHRF
-418 DFDNPLLLA
+418 DFDNPLLLTS
-427 NQNFHFT
+427 QDFHFT
-434 LNHIQFA
+434 LKHIQFA
-441 NYVRNRTYKGLMD
+441 NYVRNRQYKGLMD
-454 ENGGMEVNFKNYST
+454 ENGGMEVSFKNFST
-468 VLSNYLAA
+468 ALSNYLAA

-496 DMLSDFD
+496 HMLSDFD
-503 NWADDDNLNQWLSE
+503 NWLDEDFITQWLSAA
-517 DTTDTETMKREVLE
+517 DTTDIEARKKEILE
-531 NWPTRNKMLP
+531 NRPTRNKMLP
-541 LYLTTFTDPYI
+541 LYLATFTNPYI
-552 HQKAEQFCAYK
+552 HQKAEQFCADK
-563 KSQKDL
+563 NSQTNL
-569 ATPLPDAPMAD
+569 ATPLPDAPIAD
-580 LIRSLSA
+580 LIRSLCT
-587 KYPGKFLM
+587 KYPGKILM

-600 MSCGPCRG
+600 MGCGPCRY
-608 AIQASKELRAE
+608 AIQESKELRAK

-631 AGERTTEGSDE
+631 AGERTTEGSDA

-651 SNEETVCVTNA
+651 SNEETVCLTNA

-671 QFNGIPH
+671 RFNGIPH

-690 EDLRFSG
+690 DDLRIDG
-697 YHNFDYELQRLL
+697 YNNFDYELQRLL
-709 EKLK
+709 DKLK